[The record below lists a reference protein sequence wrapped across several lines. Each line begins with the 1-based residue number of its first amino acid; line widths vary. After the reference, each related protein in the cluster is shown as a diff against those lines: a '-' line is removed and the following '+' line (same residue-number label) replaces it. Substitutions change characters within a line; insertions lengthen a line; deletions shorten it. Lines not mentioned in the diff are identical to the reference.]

1 MNLIHLITSATV
13 SLTASSSLAQD
24 ISFRA
29 DATASVALGRA
40 VLDCLAATPGHTRSL
55 AVKYCPDFGGAEFGL
70 RVVVDLRDA
79 PEF

>member
-1 MNLIHLITSATV
+1 MHLIHLITSATI

-40 VLDCLAATPGHTRSL
+40 VLDCLAATLDTLDLLQSSIILILVVLSL
-55 AVKYCPDFGGAEFGL
+55 VSGL
-70 RVVVDLRDA
+70 
-79 PEF
+79 